1 MRASGNKPGV
11 VNSLNVQALIQRAR
25 GDVATAR
32 ESFAQTLAAYK
43 ALGDESATAVV
54 LSNLAE
60 LEFGE
65 GQVEQAL
72 RLVGEAI
79 EINLRGKNASSL
91 AGSYNNIAAYRVAA
105 GDLDGAR
112 EAAREGLRLARQV
125 QAALFIAGALQH
137 LALILALRGE
147 VDDAAQLIGYVNV
160 QLKEL
165 GNERETTE
173 KWGYDK
179 LLAAL
184 HEHLSDAQ
192 IEKLG
197 AEGEAWSEDQAVEEA
212 LNV

>member
-1 MRASGNKPGV
+1 MSDETGQAWALRSIAFSLLQMGRLEEAGDANARALAAMRASGNKPGV

-79 EINLRGKNASSL
+79 EINYGGKT
-91 AGSYNNIAAYRVAA
+91 RH
-105 GDLDGAR
+105 R
-112 EAAREGLRLARQV
+112 
-125 QAALFIAGALQH
+125 
-137 LALILALRGE
+137 
-147 VDDAAQLIGYVNV
+147 
-160 QLKEL
+160 
-165 GNERETTE
+165 
-173 KWGYDK
+173 
-179 LLAAL
+179 
-184 HEHLSDAQ
+184 
-192 IEKLG
+192 
-197 AEGEAWSEDQAVEEA
+197 
-212 LNV
+212 